1 MHAMNTKAPAYVG
14 TKRTEGRGQESEK
27 ESPEGVCP
35 AQRFLFLPLPFPSKQ
50 KFRTLWGVRQLDLK
64 NHVRVS

>member
-1 MHAMNTKAPAYVG
+1 MNTKAPAYVG

-27 ESPEGVCP
+27 ESPEGVPSSTIC
-35 AQRFLFLPLPFPSKQ
+35 FFSFPSKQ